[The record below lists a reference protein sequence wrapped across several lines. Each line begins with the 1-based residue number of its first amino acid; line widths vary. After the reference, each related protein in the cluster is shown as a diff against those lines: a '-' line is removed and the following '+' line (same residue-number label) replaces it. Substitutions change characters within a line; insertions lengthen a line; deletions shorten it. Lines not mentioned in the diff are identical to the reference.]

1 MKRVF
6 LASIAMLALAS
17 PTALAQSNASSS
29 LNTSVSTVTNAVVN
43 NAAGAVVDL
52 DSFSSAS
59 GAVPSAAGGGLA
71 SSRPELGQS
80 HTGLDFGNSYEV
92 FEFGATSTFGF
103 GCGFASEGGAT
114 DCGGSAQ

>member
-17 PTALAQSNASSS
+17 PTALAQSNVSSS
-29 LNTSVSTVTNAVVN
+29 LNTGVSTVTSAVVN

-59 GAVPSAAGGGLA
+59 GALPSAAGGAFA
-71 SSRPELGQS
+71 SGRPELGQS
-80 HTGLDFGNSYEV
+80 HTGLDFSNNYEA

-103 GCGFASEGGAT
+103 GCGFATEGGAT
-114 DCGGSAQ
+114 ACGGGAQ